1 MKRFLS
7 IVLLLSLLLGLA
19 SCASGSDSTGSAADE
34 DSAAEAESEEDETV
48 SYTVQVFAMD
58 TYIDLTGYGSAAEA
72 ALEEIAARIEEL
84 DALLS
89 VTNEDSEVYA
99 LNHAGG
105 EALTVSEIT
114 AELIAFTQSLSELTD
129 GALDITVYP
138 LMLAWG
144 FTTGEY
150 QIPSDEVISSLLPYV
165 DESRITVDGT
175 TVTVPAEMQ
184 LDLGAVV
191 KGYACDLAG
200 SILEEYG
207 VEHALLNFGGSTI
220 NLTGTKVDGSSW
232 RVAIQDPED
241 DSAYAG
247 ILEVT
252 DCIIDTS
259 GGYERYFTDDDG
271 NVYWHII
278 DPDTGYPADSG
289 LISVTIISE
298 EGITGDA
305 LSTACFVMGLEMT
318 IDYWRSSGD
327 FEFVLITEDHDL
339 YVSEGIADSFTPTGD
354 YADASL
360 TVVQK

>member
-7 IVLLLSLLLGLA
+7 VMILLAFLFGLA
-19 SCASGSDSTGSAADE
+19 SCSSGSDGTGSAVDE
-34 DSAAEAESEEDETV
+34 DSAAEAESEEETV
-48 SYTVQVFAMD
+48 SYTAQVFAMD

-72 ALEEIAARIEEL
+72 AIEEIAGRIEEL

-89 VTNEDSEVYA
+89 VTSEDSEVYA

-105 EALTVSEIT
+105 EALTVSETT
-114 AELIAFTQSLSELTD
+114 AELIAFTQTLSAQTN

-144 FTTGEY
+144 FTTEEY
-150 QIPSDEVISSLLPYV
+150 QIPSDEAISALLPYV
-165 DESRITVDGT
+165 DESQITVDGT
-175 TVTVPAEMQ
+175 TVTVPADMQ

-220 NLTGTKVDGSSW
+220 NLVGTKVDGSSW

-241 DSAYAG
+241 ESAYAG

-259 GGYERYFTDDDG
+259 GGYERYFTDEDG

-305 LSTACFVMGLEMT
+305 LSTACFVMGLEET
-318 IDYWRSSGD
+318 IEYWRTSGD

-354 YADASL
+354 YSDASL
-360 TVVQK
+360 TVVQQ